1 MVKKV
6 SVLLVD
12 DVDGKS
18 PAVET
23 VRFALDDV
31 SYEIDLTAQNAEK
44 LRQNLRAWIDASRR
58 VAGRQRRSSR
68 NGSSRT
74 AVETEGSSVIREWA
88 RRNGHPISD
97 RGRIPRS
104 VIDAFNSA

>member
-6 SVLLVD
+6 SVMLVD
-12 DVDGKS
+12 DLDGKS
-18 PAVET
+18 PAEET
-23 VRFALDDV
+23 VRFSLDDV
-31 SYEIDLTAQNAEK
+31 EYEIDLTAPHAEK
-44 LRQNLRAWIDASRR
+44 LRHDLNAWIHASRR

-68 NGSSRT
+68 TGLSRT
-74 AVETEGSSVIREWA
+74 SAESEGSAVIREWA
-88 RRNGHPISD
+88 RRNGHPVSD